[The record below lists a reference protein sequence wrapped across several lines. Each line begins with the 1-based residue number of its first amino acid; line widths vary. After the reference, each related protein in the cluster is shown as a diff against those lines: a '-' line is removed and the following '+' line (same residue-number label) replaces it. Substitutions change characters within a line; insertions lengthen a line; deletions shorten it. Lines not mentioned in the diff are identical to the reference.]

1 MISQLT
7 AAEQLSECLSKQM
20 EILKIESPSKK
31 QQNVKREL
39 FETIGIPYDPP
50 FNSPEVTK
58 FSDTFLDK
66 ELLLSGFA
74 GARNHSRRKSSAL
87 KNFEQETSRRRRDSL
102 DQVTSASA
110 SFSLFPFLN
119 SQEAGTGEV
128 CETCVLRF

>member
-66 ELLLSGFA
+66 ELLRSGFA

-102 DQVTSASA
+102 DQVTLLECFCIF
-110 SFSLFPFLN
+110 FSLSIFEL
-119 SQEAGTGEV
+119 SRGRYRRGM
-128 CETCVLRF
+128 